1 VTFFITRV
9 DGIEGQALRSTPD
22 HLMV

>member
-22 HLMV
+22 HLRV